1 LQSKVPLSSPSRDE
15 LVAWRLYLES
25 SQALVD
31 LLDADLQQASGI
43 SLRWYDVLVH
53 LEEAP
58 ECRLRMSELAR
69 SIVASTSGLT
79 RVVDG
84 MEQAGLVRR
93 ERPPTDR
100 RAIEVVPTPKGID
113 VLNAARP
120 LHRHAIQQHFSQHL
134 TAQDVRALT
143 RALTKVRDHVR
154 PLREQ
159 QIGGTQPQP
168 PSGLG
173 LPPEDA

>member
-1 LQSKVPLSSPSRDE
+1 MHSEVNLSTPTPNE
-15 LVAWRLYLES
+15 LAAWRLFLES

-31 LLDADLQQASGI
+31 ILDADLQEQSGI

-58 ECRLRMSELAR
+58 DGRLRMSELAR
-69 SIVASTSGLT
+69 RIVASTSGLT

-84 MEQAGLVRR
+84 MERAGLVRR

-100 RAIEVVPTPKGID
+100 RAIEVVPTTKGLD

-120 LHRHAIQQHFSQHL
+120 LHRDAVQRHFARHL
-134 TAQDVRALT
+134 DDQDVKALT
-143 RALTKVRDHVR
+143 RALTKVRDEVR
-154 PLREQ
+154 PLRDKS
-159 QIGGTQPQP
+159 PA
-168 PSGLG
+168 PSFS
-173 LPPEDA
+173 

>member
-1 LQSKVPLSSPSRDE
+1 LQSEIHLSSPGSDE
-15 LVAWRLYLES
+15 LVAWRLFLES

-31 LLDADLQQASGI
+31 ILDAELQQRSGI

-58 ECRLRMSELAR
+58 DRRLRMSELAR
-69 SIVASTSGLT
+69 QIVTSTSGLT

-84 MEQAGLVRR
+84 MERAGLVQR
-93 ERPPTDR
+93 ERPPGDR

-113 VLNAARP
+113 VLDAARR
-120 LHRHAIQQHFSQHL
+120 LHRDALQRHFAGHL
-134 TAQDVRALT
+134 GNGDVKALT

-159 QIGGTQPQP
+159 QI
-168 PSGLG
+168 SGS
-173 LPPEDA
+173 

>member
-1 LQSKVPLSSPSRDE
+1 LQSERNLSSPDNDA
-15 LVAWRLYLES
+15 LVAWRLFLES

-31 LLDADLQQASGI
+31 ILDAELQQQSGI

-58 ECRLRMSELAR
+58 DRRLRMSELAR
-69 SIVASTSGLT
+69 QIVTSTSGLT

-84 MEQAGLVRR
+84 MERAGLVQR
-93 ERPPTDR
+93 ERPPGDR
-100 RAIEVVPTPKGID
+100 RAIEVVPTPEGLD
-113 VLNAARP
+113 LLDAARR
-120 LHRHAIQQHFSQHL
+120 LHRDALQRHFAQHL
-134 TAQDVRALT
+134 GNGDVKALT

-159 QIGGTQPQP
+159 QI
-168 PSGLG
+168 SGS
-173 LPPEDA
+173 

>member
-1 LQSKVPLSSPSRDE
+1 MQSEVNLSSPTGDE
-15 LVAWRLYLES
+15 LVAWRLFLES
-25 SQALVD
+25 SQALFD
-31 LLDADLQQASGI
+31 IFDADLQERSGI

-58 ECRLRMSELAR
+58 EGRLRMSELAR
-69 SIVASTSGLT
+69 QIVASTSGLT

-84 MEQAGLVRR
+84 MERAGLVRR

-100 RAIEVVPTPKGID
+100 RGIEVVPTPKGMD
-113 VLNAARP
+113 VLDAARP
-120 LHRHAIQQHFSQHL
+120 LHRDAIQRHFARHL
-134 TAQDVRALT
+134 TDQDVRALT

-159 QIGGTQPQP
+159 QI
-168 PSGLG
+168 SG
-173 LPPEDA
+173 PT

>member
-1 LQSKVPLSSPSRDE
+1 MNVSTPSRDE
-15 LVAWRLYLES
+15 LVAWRLFLES

-31 LLDADLQQASGI
+31 ILDADLQEHSGI

-58 ECRLRMSELAR
+58 DGPLRMSELAR
-69 SIVASTSGLT
+69 RIVASTSGLT

-84 MEQAGLVRR
+84 MEQAGLVQR

-100 RAIEVVPTPKGID
+100 RAIEVVLTPKGID

-120 LHRHAIQQHFSQHL
+120 LHRTAIQRHFSQHV
-134 TAQDVRALT
+134 TDHEVKTLT
-143 RALTKVRDHVR
+143 RALTKVRNHAR
-154 PLREQ
+154 PLRERQ
-159 QIGGTQPQP
+159 VTG
-168 PSGLG
+168 SS
-173 LPPEDA
+173 

>member
-1 LQSKVPLSSPSRDE
+1 LQSEINLSSPADDE
-15 LVAWRLYLES
+15 LVAWRLLLES

-31 LLDADLQQASGI
+31 ILDADMQQQSGI

-58 ECRLRMSELAR
+58 DRRLRMSELAR
-69 SIVASTSGLT
+69 QIVTSTSGLT

-84 MEQAGLVRR
+84 MEQAGLVERK
-93 ERPPTDR
+93 RPPSDR
-100 RAIEVVPTPKGID
+100 RAIEVVPTRKGID
-113 VLNAARP
+113 ALDAARR
-120 LHRHAIQQHFSQHL
+120 LHRHALQRHFARHL
-134 TAQDVRALT
+134 TNRDVEALT

-159 QIGGTQPQP
+159 QI
-168 PSGLG
+168 SGS
-173 LPPEDA
+173 